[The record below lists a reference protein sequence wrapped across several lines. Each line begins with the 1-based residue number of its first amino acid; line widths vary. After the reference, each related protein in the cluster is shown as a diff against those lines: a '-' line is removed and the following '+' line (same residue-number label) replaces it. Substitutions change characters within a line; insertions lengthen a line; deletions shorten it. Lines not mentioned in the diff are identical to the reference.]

1 MEGLII
7 VTSKTLK
14 RIPPITCVIKYQYNR
29 QSEEPSTNAR
39 FEVEGENVDMTV
51 RGEGRGVDRVERSSE
66 KEGEEGRRE
75 KELRNMATRNRY
87 EKESRKVRSV
97 GV

>member
-1 MEGLII
+1 M

-14 RIPPITCVIKYQYNR
+14 RIPPMICVIKYQYNR
-29 QSEEPSTNAR
+29 QSEEPSTNVR

-51 RGEGRGVDRVERSSE
+51 RREGRGVDRVEWSSE
-66 KEGEEGRRE
+66 EGEEGRRE
-75 KELRNMATRNRY
+75 KESRNMTTRNRY

>member
-39 FEVEGENVDMTV
+39 FEVKGENVDMTV
-51 RGEGRGVDRVERSSE
+51 RGEGRGVDRVEWSSE
-66 KEGEEGRRE
+66 EGEEGRRE
-75 KELRNMATRNRY
+75 KESRNMATRNKY